1 MIIEINP
8 YENNLNFNIGTEIIK
23 SPKIKQII
31 EIKFEPEIEKFINYS
46 DLCCIHRCIDVNWRN
61 FHNYL
66 NNSFK
71 FFIYSKDS
79 SEISKF
85 IDNNLINT
93 FGINKSDQEV
103 FNNYF
108 ELTIRILNSRIIHK
122 LMNFHLNN
130 YYRIRNTNNTI
141 ETRDIIDNE
150 FCKIIYNDESLKD
163 LNPEI
168 NSEGSV
174 LVNNFEIRPRM
185 LDHKPFQIRIRTRRY
200 FDLYLLIIN
209 K

>member
-1 MIIEINP
+1 M
-8 YENNLNFNIGTEIIK
+8 
-23 SPKIKQII
+23 
-31 EIKFEPEIEKFINYS
+31 
-46 DLCCIHRCIDVNWRN
+46 
-61 FHNYL
+61 
-66 NNSFK
+66 
-71 FFIYSKDS
+71 
-79 SEISKF
+79 
-85 IDNNLINT
+85 
-93 FGINKSDQEV
+93 FGINKIDHEV
-103 FNNYF
+103 FNKYF

-163 LNPEI
+163 LNLEI
-168 NSEGSV
+168 NSKGSV
-174 LVNNFEIRPRM
+174 LVNNFEIRPQTF
-185 LDHKPFQIRIRTRRY
+185 DHKPFQIRIRTRRY

>member
-1 MIIEINP
+1 M
-8 YENNLNFNIGTEIIK
+8 
-23 SPKIKQII
+23 
-31 EIKFEPEIEKFINYS
+31 
-46 DLCCIHRCIDVNWRN
+46 CCIHRCIDVNWRN

-93 FGINKSDQEV
+93 FRINKSDQEV
-103 FNNYF
+103 FNKYF

-163 LNPEI
+163 LN
-168 NSEGSV
+168 SEGSV
-174 LVNNFEIRPRM
+174 LVNNFEIRPRT